1 MSNRRVASPK
11 TSRKKK
17 EVAQQPPPYSL
28 NRMEDNVRQILEQ
41 MGEDP
46 GREGLLKTPHRVAR
60 AFEYLTKGYAQDPK
74 EVITQAMFTEDD
86 YEEMVLVRDIDFYS
100 MCEHHILPFF
110 GKANVAYIP
119 RHHIV
124 GLSKI
129 PRLVEVFS
137 RRLQVQE
144 RLTTQIANTI
154 MEELN
159 PLGVGVIIRAEHLCM
174 RMRGVEKQN
183 SIVTTSAML
192 GAFREQQATRE
203 EFMTLVNGSSR

>member
-1 MSNRRVASPK
+1 MNNRRGARAKVRNEKVTVLKERASVL
-11 TSRKKK
+11 S
-17 EVAQQPPPYSL
+17 S
-28 NRMEDNVRQILEQ
+28 MEDNVRQILEY

-46 GREGLLKTPHRVAR
+46 EREGLLKTPHRVAR
-60 AFEYLTKGYAQDPK
+60 AYEYLTKGYGQDPK
-74 EVITQAMFTEDD
+74 AIVNQAKFTEED
-86 YEEMVLVRDIDFYS
+86 YQEMVVVRDIDFFS
-100 MCEHHILPFF
+100 LCEHHILPFF
-110 GKANVAYIP
+110 GRANVAYIP

-144 RLTTQIANTI
+144 RMTTQIANTL
-154 MEELN
+154 MEELD

-183 SIVTTSAML
+183 SFVTTSAML
-192 GAFREQQATRE
+192 GAFRTHQATRE
-203 EFMTLVNGSSR
+203 EFITLLNGSQR